1 MFRSAPDRT
10 DGQGRSKKEER
21 VKEEKESTRKSK
33 KFHKA
38 ENSKKRKDEKIEKTR
53 TKLGKDGS
61 HRRLKGY
68 KVHNRSF
75 MQRNFFLLSKFV
87 NMSYLNICI
96 PLGFPIK
103 ACVFRPRRVV
113 EGGGVTS
120 YPNHF

>member
-75 MQRNFFLLSKFV
+75 
-87 NMSYLNICI
+87 
-96 PLGFPIK
+96 
-103 ACVFRPRRVV
+103 
-113 EGGGVTS
+113 
-120 YPNHF
+120 